1 MDKINTLISL
11 NETKKS
17 IDELIEKVKGLSED
31 ETDYR
36 KILIICLSVIGALV
50 VVGAVAFAIYKYMS
64 SDSLDDY
71 EDLYDDEDDDAED
84 EMFTDD
90 DLIDDIDD

>member
-1 MDKINTLISL
+1 MDKINTIISL

-17 IDELIEKVKGLSED
+17 IDELIEKVKGLSEEQ

-36 KILIICLSVIGALV
+36 KILIIVLSVIGSLV
-50 VVGAVAFAIYKYMS
+50 VIGAIAFAIYKYMS
-64 SDSLDDY
+64 SDGLDDY
-71 EDLYDDEDDDAED
+71 DDLYDDEED
-84 EMFTDD
+84 EELYTDD